1 MISTAMDLVSG
12 SEEWQSTRFPA
23 QALVQSD
30 RLASSWLCD
39 AGPSLNLSVRWKKCW
54 VSLLGSRK
62 KEIKCR
68 T

>member
-39 AGPSLNLSVRWKKCW
+39 AGPSLNLSVR
-54 VSLLGSRK
+54 
-62 KEIKCR
+62 
-68 T
+68 